1 MQGRD
6 SGTYFELKIFTLI
19 DDVNV
24 DGFPPPTSED
34 GVFPSDFLL
43 GSLKVFFFSERE
55 IKRAVIFAV

>member
-43 GSLKVFFFSERE
+43 GSLKMFSQRQILY
-55 IKRAVIFAV
+55 IKSDEL